1 MTNKQTISGSEETK
15 EGAAKSIYQS
25 GIWQMNMQLVE
36 VERIYREVEDGRG
49 QGKIFGYW
57 DTSGLEFFPRGH
69 LEPVSFHLQ
78 KTVFQFFEN

>member
-1 MTNKQTISGSEETK
+1 MCFKWRVPYYVCITKGVREQQGEFTYKRVMTNKQTISGSEETK

-49 QGKIFGYW
+49 
-57 DTSGLEFFPRGH
+57 
-69 LEPVSFHLQ
+69 
-78 KTVFQFFEN
+78 